1 MRSLCCISCPD
12 VIFILNSCCV
22 DEVAA
27 QHVNADG
34 IIHFGHACLTP
45 TNGSLPKLYVFEK
58 LPVDCDH
65 FVSCFTRVLT
75 CKTAKILLLYDVC
88 YQHAIGE

>member
-1 MRSLCCISCPD
+1 
-12 VIFILNSCCV
+12 V

-45 TNGSLPKLYVFEK
+45 TNDRLPKLYIFEK
-58 LPVDCDH
+58 LPVDWHH
-65 FVSCFTRVLT
+65 FVSCFRGALK
-75 CKTAKILLLYDVC
+75 CKTTKVLLLYDVC

>member
-1 MRSLCCISCPD
+1 
-12 VIFILNSCCV
+12 V

-45 TNGSLPKLYVFEK
+45 TDDHLHKLYVFEK
-58 LPVDCDH
+58 LPVDCQH
-65 FVSCFTRVLT
+65 LVSCFRRVFE
-75 CKTAKILLLYDVC
+75 CRDAKILLLYEVC
-88 YQHAIGE
+88 YQHAVGE